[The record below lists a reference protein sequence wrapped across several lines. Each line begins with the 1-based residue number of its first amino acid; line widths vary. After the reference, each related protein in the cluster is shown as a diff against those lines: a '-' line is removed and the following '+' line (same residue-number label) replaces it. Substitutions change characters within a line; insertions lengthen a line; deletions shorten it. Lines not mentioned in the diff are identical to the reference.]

1 MNFKCFHNLVH
12 NKFFNCTFFP
22 LVVLQLYFW
31 HIHLNVKVV
40 INLEL
45 FFFKST
51 VIFIRLVKVYTVK
64 YVNHWLRLFQLYA
77 IRFFLRLF
85 IQFWL
90 QFLIIYQ
97 FDTVKDVLNLILLGD
112 LWLNI
117 ACISFNFFCFKN
129 F

>member
-1 MNFKCFHNLVH
+1 MNFKCFQNLAH

-22 LVVLQLYFW
+22 LVLQLYFW
-31 HIHLNVKVV
+31 HIHINVKVV

-51 VIFIRLVKVYTVK
+51 VIFIRLVKVTTVEH
-64 YVNHWLRLFQLYA
+64 VNNWLRLFQLYA

-97 FDTVKDVLNLILLGD
+97 LDTVKDVLNLILLGY

-117 ACISFNFFCFKN
+117 ACISLNFFCFKN